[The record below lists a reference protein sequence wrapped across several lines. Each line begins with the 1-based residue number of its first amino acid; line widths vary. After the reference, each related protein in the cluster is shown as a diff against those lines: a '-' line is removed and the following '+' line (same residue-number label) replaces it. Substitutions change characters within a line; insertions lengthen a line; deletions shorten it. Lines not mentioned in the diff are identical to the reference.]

1 MSLMDIDSD
10 DELRETFSSASP
22 AGLNEDVLTEL
33 RSISRLHSFSAQELF
48 YKWESFCVKMGP
60 DGMALTLEN
69 VRAFKNDIQEALER
83 DSRAKHHMRNADK
96 RASAST
102 PRHVSGHN
110 SDIFGML

>member
-10 DELRETFSSASP
+10 DELREVFSSASP
-22 AGLNEDVLTEL
+22 GGLNDDVLAEL

-60 DGMALTLEN
+60 DGMSLTLDN
-69 VRAFKNDIQEALER
+69 VRAFKSDVQEALER
-83 DSRAKHHMRNADK
+83 DSRAKHHMRNSDK
-96 RASAST
+96 RASANT
-102 PRHVSGHN
+102 PRAVNGHN